1 MVASPSV
8 CQVAFSTMDL
18 ETTYAWYR
26 ELLGF
31 LPSGRTRIV
40 RGPLFS
46 RMVGLPKVATTIR
59 FLVDKQDFFHFEMFR
74 FERPE
79 AKPMRTDWRPCDVGY
94 SRLGLHVD
102 DLDATLERLR
112 NAGVSTLANP
122 IGRVASRRV
131 CVRDPE
137 GVMVELM
144 EEDPRLPSAP
154 QRPRPEV
161 PVAARS
167 ITLSVPDLDRS
178 RRFFVDALGMHEATG
193 VVLHGPEH
201 EALWGLPGARS
212 RSLLLWAGDFLV
224 ELVQYTDPVGKLRP
238 EGYRVCDQGLT
249 HIALGF
255 RDLADFGAVYRRAI
269 AAGYRSTWRPLHML
283 AVSALYLNDD
293 QGFTVEM
300 MMVRRWFDGFL
311 GFRPKRYS
319 KPL

>member
-1 MVASPSV
+1 
-8 CQVAFSTMDL
+8 
-18 ETTYAWYR
+18 
-26 ELLGF
+26 
-31 LPSGRTRIV
+31 
-40 RGPLFS
+40 
-46 RMVGLPKVATTIR
+46 
-59 FLVDKQDFFHFEMFR
+59 
-74 FERPE
+74 
-79 AKPMRTDWRPCDVGY
+79 
-94 SRLGLHVD
+94 
-102 DLDATLERLR
+102 
-112 NAGVSTLANP
+112 
-122 IGRVASRRV
+122 
-131 CVRDPE
+131 
-137 GVMVELM
+137 
-144 EEDPRLPSAP
+144 
-154 QRPRPEV
+154 
-161 PVAARS
+161 
-167 ITLSVPDLDRS
+167 
-178 RRFFVDALGMHEATG
+178 MHEATG

-249 HIALGF
+249 HIAVGF